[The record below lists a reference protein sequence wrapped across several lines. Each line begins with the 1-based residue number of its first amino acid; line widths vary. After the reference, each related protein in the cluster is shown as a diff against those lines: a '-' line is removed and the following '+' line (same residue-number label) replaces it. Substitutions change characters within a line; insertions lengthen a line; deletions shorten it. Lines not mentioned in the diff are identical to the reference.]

1 MDGGQKGNLN
11 IQEPLLNIGWKNKNL
26 QTSVQTHLWR
36 PYLFKPLHFLQ
47 STKGLL
53 EKAKMDR
60 AEAKDVDGQI
70 VDHFLEKDFGIQ
82 NRELE
87 FLGG

>member
-1 MDGGQKGNLN
+1 
-11 IQEPLLNIGWKNKNL
+11 
-26 QTSVQTHLWR
+26 
-36 PYLFKPLHFLQ
+36 
-47 STKGLL
+47 
-53 EKAKMDR
+53 MDR